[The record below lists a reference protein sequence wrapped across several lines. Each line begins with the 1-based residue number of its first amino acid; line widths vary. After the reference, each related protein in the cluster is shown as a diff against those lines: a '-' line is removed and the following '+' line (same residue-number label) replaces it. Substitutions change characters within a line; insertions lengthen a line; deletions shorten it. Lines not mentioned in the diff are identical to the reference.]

1 MNGLARWKMH
11 HKDFIRVLETNDL
24 VCVTETWLNKTESEL
39 ICQEFRK
46 NFKVYYSCRRR
57 DKNAKRDSGGI
68 LVFINNKLSQHIEI
82 TENNDEDILW
92 LKVNRKVFPDNND
105 MYICCTYISP
115 KSSCRHTPDDTCKLD
130 ILNSD
135 VLKYKNIRS
144 GRIVILVDLNCRT
157 GIENDFIDK
166 TAKCG

>member
-1 MNGLARWKMH
+1 MFQKTTPLKLNNNYVYRAHLKLP
-11 HKDFIRVLETNDL
+11 ILEN
-24 VCVTETWLNKTESEL
+24 
-39 ICQEFRK
+39 
-46 NFKVYYSCRRR
+46 VYYWNNYFC
-57 DKNAKRDSGGI
+57 KE

-92 LKVNRKVFPDNND
+92 LRVNRKVFPDNND

-115 KSSCRHTPDDTCKLD
+115 KSSSRYTPDDTCKLD

-144 GRIVILVDLNCRT
+144 GRIVILGDLNCRT
-157 GIENDFIDK
+157 
-166 TAKCG
+166 